1 MDNCDLESGLG
12 VLQAIEAQMHQ
23 QASYTTE
30 HKYQLAD
37 FGLNTEQLQKDFDFI
52 YPWLE
57 SDAHINSSY

>member
-1 MDNCDLESGLG
+1 
-12 VLQAIEAQMHQ
+12 MHQ